1 MKGYDFLEKSPF
13 YKFKNE
19 EGTYHFFHQISDKP
33 LPLEQGIIFT
43 RALSPSERPFFIYVH
58 DKGINRTE
66 IERTPD
72 WFQTLFEKTI
82 KKHNER
88 TRLRAITKGMS

>member
-19 EGTYHFFHQISDKP
+19 EGTYHFFDQISDKT
-33 LPLEQGIIFT
+33 LEQGIIFT
-43 RALSPSERPFFIYVH
+43 HLLSPFERPFFLYIN
-58 DKGINRTE
+58 DKGINRKE

-72 WFQTLFEKTI
+72 WFQTLFEKTN
-82 KKHNER
+82 KKYDEL
-88 TRLRAITKGMS
+88 TRLREIMKGAS